1 MQSVSCASNSIFEPL
16 FSSMRGPKNG
26 KRSVSAR
33 LEKLEENEIESDLKK
48 STEHVK
54 TEDIADLP
62 NIQPQVPTIFHN
74 SVITHM
80 FKNNIK

>member
-26 KRSVSAR
+26 NRSVSAS

-62 NIQPQVPTIFHN
+62 NIQPEVPKIR
-74 SVITHM
+74 
-80 FKNNIK
+80 KNTM